1 MKYKGYIGATEVDE
15 EAGIIFGRVLGLRD
29 VITFQGE
36 TVGEARRSF
45 EESVDFYLKTCADR
59 GEAPE
64 KPFSG
69 KFVVRVEPELH
80 RALARAA
87 EESKQS
93 MNAVVEQALR
103 RQLDD
108 LPRPASPEDVTS

>member
-1 MKYKGYIGATEVDE
+1 MKYKDYVGVTEVDE

-45 EESVDFYLKTCADR
+45 EESVDFYLKMCTDR

-87 EESKQS
+87 EESRQS

-103 RQLDD
+103 KQLGD
-108 LPRPASPEDVTS
+108 PTRPASPEKGA